1 MPLKYSVDSFLLSD
15 ENDRVHRFRDAL
27 QGPIGRL
34 TAREKQAGDWWGE
47 NANKDTQH
55 TKEYR
60 AAKTAGG
67 GKNCLESPAEET
79 ARPFT
84 NWGPDGKLLPA
95 SF

>member
-60 AAKTAGG
+60 AAKTADLKRSYRQMALLLHPGDQRDGRDGRGWIQGG
-67 GKNCLESPAEET
+67 G
-79 ARPFT
+79 
-84 NWGPDGKLLPA
+84 
-95 SF
+95 